1 MNNISISNAPI
12 RFSKRITSSV
22 FLIRKDDPFIAKANI
37 SLKPIGFSVNIDIS
51 DITLCSVLENI
62 VDFTNQLNKEPLIG
76 GYRENLSI
84 TTPAEAISA
93 HYGLDGVDILN
104 GFKLT
109 EHSLIVTNIE
119 VGECYL
125 CYLTCNIGTFTGMG
139 SPLNTSV
146 LNKSI
151 AISYGYNYTRNVD
164 YGITRSKLLGVC
176 GILKH
181 NDVRTQLSAL
191 IENLSKHPDYVER
204 YVDLNVANAVYEG
217 KQEIR
222 IVDESDIVA
231 FEKDILFAM
240 EAYGIKINRI
250 ENLDGGERVA
260 KNIVELLQLWFS
272 SPVQGR
278 TQATVKLFNKI
289 KNSNLYGEQSK
300 SVEDEHKV
308 QQDTPLSPSE
318 EFSKCIQ
325 DLQNILKDSGIT
337 VATPNRQHFIV
348 LPLTP
353 YKD

>member
-1 MNNISISNAPI
+1 MNNLSNAPI

-22 FLIRKDDPFIAKANI
+22 FLIRKDDPFIAKVNI

-84 TTPAEAISA
+84 TTPAEAIST

-109 EHSLIVTNIE
+109 DHSLIVTNIE
-119 VGECYL
+119 VEECYL
-125 CYLTCNIGTFTGMG
+125 CYLTCDIGTFTGMAT
-139 SPLNTSV
+139 PLNTRV

-151 AISYGYNYTRNVD
+151 AISYGYRYTRNAD
-164 YGITRSKLLGVC
+164 YGITRGEILGVC
-176 GILKH
+176 AIQKH
-181 NDVRTQLSAL
+181 NSVRVQLNML
-191 IENLSKHPDYVER
+191 VENLSKHQDYVER
-204 YVDLNVANAVYEG
+204 YVDLNVVNAVEED
-217 KQEIR
+217 KQEIH
-222 IVDESDIVA
+222 IVDENAIVD

-240 EAYGIKINRI
+240 ETYGIKTNRI
-250 ENLDGGERVA
+250 ENHDGSEHVV

-278 TQATVKLFNKI
+278 TQVVVKLFSKI
-289 KNSNLYGEQSK
+289 RNPSMYGEQSK
-300 SVEDEHKV
+300 SIEDEHKV

-337 VATPNRQHFIV
+337 VATPDRQHFIV